1 MVNKEQAEK
10 IFLSS
15 MLVAAILLIIFYFQ
29 SNKSMISNGMV
40 VLNPMLN
47 TWILIVG
54 IFMISVIVW
63 MTKQ

>member
-1 MVNKEQAEK
+1 MVSREQAEK
-10 IFLSS
+10 IFLSV
-15 MLVAAILLIIFYFQ
+15 MLVVAILLIIFYFQ
-29 SNKSMISNGMV
+29 SNKSMISNGMM

-47 TWILIVG
+47 TWMLIVG